1 MNNGKLNVLIL
12 PGLFPEYEGD
22 PKGIFVPDYIR
33 SVESCCNVHVLHL
46 RVIGKP
52 GLHQD
57 IIAGIPVSRYGIT
70 NSRTIARIF
79 KPFFYA
85 WLFYKGIQLAKR
97 IKDID
102 LIHAHGVAYNGLLA
116 TLIAGNGPTATAVT
130 EHTPS
135 YKIERSAILKMFFRR
150 AVRKASVFLTVSK
163 DQQQQYVRMG
173 IKPRKSLV
181 TYNPVDTEL
190 FVPGVNGK
198 NRFRNMLFAGRVVHY
213 KGVQRLIRAFTA
225 IATQYS
231 EWTLTICGKGEDLD
245 KCRNMASTSGFA
257 ERIIFI
263 PDASRQV
270 IATEMQRASFLVF
283 PSEQETFGLVIAEA
297 MSCGLPVMTG
307 NKAAQPEQVNA
318 TNGIMVDPFSDEA
331 VKNGMEYMMQHF
343 NGFDSA
349 AIRQQVIVR
358 FGKVAFGEKLCSIYR
373 EVISAQKSYS
383 THAVIA
389 AP

>member
-1 MNNGKLNVLIL
+1 MNGKFNVVVL

-33 SVESCCNVHVLHL
+33 SVALCCNVQVLHL

-52 GLHQD
+52 GLHHD
-57 IIAGIPVSRYGIT
+57 TIAGIPVMRYGIT
-70 NSRTIARIF
+70 GSKTVARIF
-79 KPFFYA
+79 KPLFYA
-85 WLFYKGIQLAKR
+85 WLFYKGKQLARKIR
-97 IKDID
+97 DID
-102 LIHAHGVAYNGLLA
+102 LIHAHGAAYNGLLA
-116 TLIAGNGPTATAVT
+116 TMIADETNSAVVIT

-135 YKIERSAILKMFFRR
+135 YKIERSAILKIFFRR
-150 AVRKASVFLTVSK
+150 AIRKASVFLTVSK
-163 DQQQQYVRMG
+163 DQQLQYVRLG
-173 IKPRKSLV
+173 IQPRKSLV
-181 TYNPVDTEL
+181 TYNPVDTDL

-213 KGVQRLIRAFTA
+213 KGVQRLIRAFTNLA
-225 IATQYS
+225 GNYP
-231 EWTLTICGKGEDLD
+231 EWTLTICGKGEDLE
-245 KCRNMASTSGFA
+245 KCRNLATASGYA

-263 PDASRQV
+263 PEATRQV

-297 MSCGLPVMTG
+297 MSCGLPVMSG
-307 NKAAQPEQVNA
+307 NRTAQPEQVNA

-349 AIRQQVIVR
+349 TIRKNVIDR
-358 FGKVAFGEKLCSIYR
+358 FGMEAFGKQMCHIYH
-373 EVISAQKSYS
+373 EVVSSSGKQTNANAQV
-383 THAVIA
+383 TAG
-389 AP
+389 